1 MTAPGPYTVRLVLPD
16 GDEVDVGTLRVNRG
30 RGRET
35 SLFTY
40 AESYLA
46 DPRHYAIDPDL
57 PLTAGPI
64 ATGPDRN
71 LFGAM
76 GDSAPDRWG
85 RGLLERAERRAA
97 RADGRA
103 ARELLDSDFLV
114 GVHDDLRQGA
124 LRYRSTSG
132 AYLASTSRG
141 VPRMVDLPRLLS
153 LTERALRDPDL
164 DADLRDLVDAGSSL
178 GGARPKV
185 AVRDHA
191 GVLRIAKFPRTGDG
205 GDEWEMEAWEK
216 LTLDLAADAGITV
229 PRSELIHV
237 AGRQVLLLDRFD
249 RDGDRRVGYVSA
261 MTLLGRTDGTAGVS
275 LAELAEQMEIEAAAP
290 ERDLRELYRRG
301 LFGLLVSNTDNHAR
315 NHGFLRTAAGWR
327 LSPVFDV
334 NPNPNNPHTFAMPI
348 DPGGSDDLQDAIA
361 AGDAF
366 RLTHHEAVAELRNVL
381 RAVDGWRRKA
391 SDLGIDSRDI
401 NRMSAAFE
409 SSRTE
414 HARRIVER
422 DDADGDT
429 VARRGSSGPQP
440 RQPKGTSTGGRYTT
454 KARTEPNVEL

>member
-1 MTAPGPYTVRLVLPD
+1 MSVV
-16 GDEVDVGTLRVNRG
+16 ETLSSWANPQPSPRQRG
-30 RGRET
+30 
-35 SLFTY
+35 SHL
-40 AESYLA
+40 
-46 DPRHYAIDPDL
+46 
-57 PLTAGPI
+57 
-64 ATGPDRN
+64 
-71 LFGAM
+71 
-76 GDSAPDRWG
+76 
-85 RGLLERAERRAA
+85 RAVEPSPA
-97 RADGRA
+97 RA
-103 ARELLDSDFLV
+103 
-114 GVHDDLRQGA
+114 
-124 LRYRSTSG
+124 
-132 AYLASTSRG
+132 
-141 VPRMVDLPRLLS
+141 PRIPF
-153 LTERALRDPDL
+153 
-164 DADLRDLVDAGSSL
+164 
-178 GGARPKV
+178 V
-185 AVRDHA
+185 AVL
-191 GVLRIAKFPRTGDG
+191 GVV
-205 GDEWEMEAWEK
+205 
-216 LTLDLAADAGITV
+216 LA
-229 PRSELIHV
+229 L
-237 AGRQVLLLDRFD
+237 
-249 RDGDRRVGYVSA
+249 
-261 MTLLGRTDGTAGVS
+261 
-275 LAELAEQMEIEAAAP
+275 
-290 ERDLRELYRRG
+290 G

-334 NPNPNNPHTFAMPI
+334 NPNPNPNTFAMPI
-348 DPGGSDDLQDAIA
+348 DPGGNDDMQDAIA